1 MYQWILLF
9 NILLCEKT
17 STSNT
22 LSDFHITVDDL
33 WPTCLYDLVKR
44 LCISPLRF
52 IFIHLCTVLLK
63 IHQRFE
69 LGWGL
74 NFDQANATL
83 WLVFFF
89 NDFVVNVL
97 AELADHCLLMFD
109 SKNAKKAKSL
119 PLHHR
124 AWQMVSCVCAKMQC
138 LGFTKHGS
146 AHYVQTS
153 FLFQSLFSGL
163 FRSNSLKLRRAI
175 MVILYRRG
183 FLHFQTSHACSVLF
197 QLHCYE
203 V

>member
-1 MYQWILLF
+1 MWKNKYIKHLIRLSHHCGWPLTHVSLRLGQKALHQSLEIYFHSLMHSSLEDPPKVWIRLRS
-9 NILLCEKT
+9 E
-17 STSNT
+17 
-22 LSDFHITVDDL
+22 L
-33 WPTCLYDLVKR
+33 WSGQCDIV
-44 LCISPLRF
+44 I
-52 IFIHLCTVLLK
+52 
-63 IHQRFE
+63 
-69 LGWGL
+69 G
-74 NFDQANATL
+74 
-83 WLVFFF
+83 FFF